1 MTTLKLSCSRRAVAA
16 SAYVNTNWR
25 FTQTL
30 QRRQQLQ
37 LQQQLCRRLSAAAA
51 AAQTTTTMPKSHA
64 NMRGK
69 LNHYYYAN
77 YACCNCLLS
86 MRFWFI
92 CLSPLASFFA
102 YGHTVCQF
110 DNPVNPVRTGTQQ
123 TVSRFSYLTH
133 LASCFFHAHA
143 AQWFFLYKH
152 IVEVITRH
160 SIYGIYR
167 IIIKASYQIGATSG
181 DRYLHTHIH
190 THVYQYF

>member
-37 LQQQLCRRLSAAAA
+37 LLQQQLCRRLSAAAA
-51 AAQTTTTMPKSHA
+51 AAQTATKPAATTTTTMPKSHA
-64 NMRGK
+64 NMCGK

-92 CLSPLASFFA
+92 CLSSLASFFA

-110 DNPVNPVRTGTQQ
+110 DNPVNPVRTGTEQ

-143 AQWFFLYKH
+143 AQWILFFSLLY
-152 IVEVITRH
+152 
-160 SIYGIYR
+160 IYI
-167 IIIKASYQIGATSG
+167 
-181 DRYLHTHIH
+181 
-190 THVYQYF
+190 